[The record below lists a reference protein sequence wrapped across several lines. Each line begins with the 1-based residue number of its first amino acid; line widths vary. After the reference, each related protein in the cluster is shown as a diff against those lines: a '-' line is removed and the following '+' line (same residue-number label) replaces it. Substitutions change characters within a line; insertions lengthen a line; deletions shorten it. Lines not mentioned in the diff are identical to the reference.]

1 MSDSLIERAPPLA
14 LAAGAARRR
23 RRLFPYLLIAPSVVL
38 LVAVTIFPLFFAL
51 KNSFYFWNLQIG
63 PEPLGF
69 IGIGNYEMALT
80 SSVFTASLVNTLT
93 LTVSGTLLEVLV
105 GLAIAL
111 LLCHAL
117 PGMSVAR
124 ALLIMPTTIAP
135 IVVGFLFRYM
145 YDPTG
150 GLIPWLLT
158 AAGVPIPKVGL
169 LGSGMT
175 ALPSILF
182 ADMWQWTPFC
192 VIVLYAAL
200 LSVPHDVVE
209 AALLDGASAWTML
222 RRIRL
227 PLIRK
232 TLAFVVMLR
241 FMQLFNTFDLV
252 LVLTRGGPGSST
264 RTLGYTLYQ
273 QGLVDFNIG
282 LASAMTWIIV
292 IMVNALIGL
301 YVFFVF
307 KDWE

>member
-1 MSDSLIERAPPLA
+1 MIDHAPAFA
-14 LAAGAARRR
+14 LGASAARRR

-51 KNSFYFWNLQIG
+51 KNSFFFWNLQMG

-69 IGIGNYEMALT
+69 IGFGNYQMALT
-80 SSVFTASLVNTLT
+80 SSVFMASLVNTLV
-93 LTVSGTLLEVLV
+93 LTVSGTVLEVLL
-105 GLAIAL
+105 GLAVAL

-117 PGMSVAR
+117 PGMNVTR

-150 GLIPWLLT
+150 GLVPWLLT
-158 AAGVPIPKVGL
+158 TAGVPIPKVGL
-169 LGSGMT
+169 LGSSAT

-192 VIVLYAAL
+192 AIVLYAAL
-200 LSVPHDVVE
+200 LSVPQHVLE
-209 AALLDGASAWTML
+209 AARLDGASAWTML

-232 TLAFVVMLR
+232 TLSFVVMLR

-301 YVFFVF
+301 YVLFVF
-307 KDWE
+307 RDWE